1 MRYDDE
7 LKYLTLASWCAREQD
22 RNHLAQIIDNQKK
35 HAGADVLIVAKRRFF
50 GPLKLRKSKAA
61 ISQLL
66 EFTIQVSQVCA
77 ELGLATRLVFWDRF
91 PADVSGKIILSHH
104 STRDMFTPAQ
114 LEKNDI
120 HHFKSGDLPNVL
132 TIDRDGFSGW
142 SSLAPKAV
150 SELNLQDIEL
160 AKAQGYFDES
170 KQELRAKNISKY
182 AQPKSEDSAPGR
194 DGPSVFVALQTVND
208 MVQKK
213 AYMSVFDMLD
223 TVVDAY
229 RGTDV
234 EVRIKRHPKCRS
246 YKMKKALERV
256 SQESHV
262 RIVTGSIHSCLE
274 AADAVITVNSGVGS
288 EAMIYALPTYC
299 FGASDYGPIAH
310 QVRSAQEAKDVLI
323 RLEPRVTQ
331 EDLLRFY
338 YYYRN
343 IYQLNSAQRIAARIA
358 EIVSTSKF
366 RDS

>member
-1 MRYDDE
+1 MRYGDE
-7 LKYLTLASWCAREQD
+7 LPYLTLASWCAREHD
-22 RNHLAQIIDNQKK
+22 RNHIAQIIDSQKK
-35 HAGADVLIVAKRRFF
+35 HSGADILVVAKRRFF
-50 GPLKLRKSKAA
+50 GPLKLLKSKAA

-77 ELGLATRLVFWDRF
+77 ELGLASRLVFWDKL
-91 PADVSGKIILSHH
+91 PADVSGKIIFSHH
-104 STRDMFTPAQ
+104 STRDMFTSAQ
-114 LEKNDI
+114 LKKNVI
-120 HHFKSGDLPNVL
+120 YHFKSGDLPNAL

-142 SSLAPKAV
+142 SSLAPKDV
-150 SELNLQDIEL
+150 SDLNLQDINI
-160 AKAQGYFDES
+160 AKAQRYFNES

-182 AQPKSEDSAPGR
+182 AQPKSEDFAPKH
-194 DGPSVFVALQTVND
+194 DGPNVFVALQTVND

-213 AYMSVFDMLD
+213 AYMSVFEMLE

-229 RGTDV
+229 RGTGV
-234 EVRIKRHPKCRS
+234 EVHIKRHPKCRS

-274 AADAVITVNSGVGS
+274 ATKAVITVNSGVGS

-310 QVRSAQEAKDVLI
+310 QVRTAQEAKDVLTG
-323 RLEPRVTQ
+323 LEPRVTQ

-343 IYQLNSAQRIAARIA
+343 IYQLNSAQRIVARIA
-358 EIVSTSKF
+358 EIVSASKF
-366 RDS
+366 KNS